1 MSVLHSLGHGD
12 WLRHGI
18 MPGQVQEKIGEYRV
32 AKAECQRYSISNEC
46 ATRAQRNHTQGA
58 NQEVQARRGP

>member
-1 MSVLHSLGHGD
+1 MYIRFSQ
-12 WLRHGI
+12 WLKKI
-18 MPGQVQEKIGEYRV
+18 IWEVGQVQEKIGEYRV